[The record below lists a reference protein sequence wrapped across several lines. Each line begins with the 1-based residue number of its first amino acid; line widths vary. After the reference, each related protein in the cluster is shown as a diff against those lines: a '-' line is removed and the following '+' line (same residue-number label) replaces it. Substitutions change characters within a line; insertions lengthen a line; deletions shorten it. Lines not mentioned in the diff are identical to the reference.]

1 MDKELQKHK
10 TSDLVKWILVLIAFI
25 LVAVMFTGIVLGWF
39 DKKAEQPEEN
49 EDETHVNSGMV
60 IPETVE
66 KNNVS
71 LLCEAISPSSY
82 KDYGISPQAE
92 SACTITATLHPNN
105 EAENTAVNWMV
116 KFADENSAWAQGKK
130 ATDYLTVKSNGT
142 DYVSS
147 KTATVECLQPFGE
160 QILIIAISVDNPE
173 ITADCTVDYLQ
184 KITDFSLAFGNF
196 ECNFNGIT
204 NISLNVANG
213 GENSDGGYPKAQ
225 LESSTVYT
233 IPQEFT
239 IDYACSGNY
248 TVLSSVKPNANN
260 YYSGEFGA
268 FANGVNYGGNGQF
281 NFTSTIENYNIKS
294 YGIGGTLSWLQY
306 AGFKLF
312 SFDGVTMS
320 ASKNAD
326 YWSASSYVS
335 RFNDSM
341 NYVGRKLFDLTVTV
355 TGDKDLIGV
364 EPYVYETTIAI
375 GSVFNAAKITSASL
389 SETTLCM

>member
-1 MDKELQKHK
+1 MDNELQKHK

-25 LVAVMFTGIVLGWF
+25 LVAVMLTGIVLGWF
-39 DKKAEQPEEN
+39 NKKEDKPEEN
-49 EDETHVNSGMV
+49 KDETHVSSGMV

-66 KNNVS
+66 KNDVS
-71 LLCEAISPSSY
+71 LMCEAIPLSTYSV
-82 KDYGISPQAE
+82 YGISPQAE
-92 SACTITATLHPNN
+92 SACAITATLHPNN
-105 EAENTAVNWMV
+105 EAKNTAVEWAV
-116 KFADENSAWAQGKK
+116 KFADENSSWAQGKN
-130 ATDYLTVKSNGT
+130 ATDYITVKPSGT

-160 QILIIAISVDNPE
+160 QILITTISVDNPE

-184 KITDFSLAFGNF
+184 KVTDFSLAFGNF
-196 ECNFNGIT
+196 ECYFNGIT
-204 NISLNVANG
+204 NISLNVASNG
-213 GENSDGGYPKAQ
+213 LNADGGYPIPR

-268 FANGVNYGGNGQF
+268 FSNSVNYGGNGQF
-281 NFTSTIENYNIKS
+281 SFISTIENYNIKS

-306 AGFKLF
+306 AGFKIF
-312 SFDGVTMS
+312 FFDGVSMS

-375 GSVFNAAKITSASL
+375 GSVFNAAQISSASL